1 MRKRGADDPERS
13 IDIGFDRPIE
23 EFRAEVK
30 DTRHRMLAAS
40 IGDDDVK
47 TAQPRNSFGDEAF
60 AKCFLPKVVEQ
71 TYYRWRK
78 EYGGLKV
85 DQAQRLKE
93 LEQMDAGSILSSI
106 SVLHLRV
113 R

>member
-1 MRKRGADDPERS
+1 
-13 IDIGFDRPIE
+13 
-23 EFRAEVK
+23 
-30 DTRHRMLAAS
+30 
-40 IGDDDVK
+40 
-47 TAQPRNSFGDEAF
+47 
-60 AKCFLPKVVEQ
+60 
-71 TYYRWRK
+71 
-78 EYGGLKV
+78 LKV